1 MKSATTLIAIVILL
15 LTPLLIFAA
24 QTDPGGEPALDFET
38 LFTSISG
45 LSAGV
50 LFFTSYAK
58 KILNTTG
65 NLTIAVS
72 VLISFILSCAGYLFH
87 VGIFAAI
94 EWYYI
99 FIYGLAA
106 SLIANG
112 LSTWSFI
119 EQLLKMLKLKT
130 PKENGS

>member
-1 MKSATTLIAIVILL
+1 MKRIFLTQLIIIIL
-15 LTPLLIFAA
+15 LTPLLLFAA
-24 QTDPGGEPALDFET
+24 QNDSSGEQSIDFQN
-38 LFTSISG
+38 LFTSLTG
-45 LSAGV
+45 LAAGI
-50 LFFTSYAK
+50 LFFTSYVK

-72 VLISFILSCAGYLFH
+72 ILVGFILSGVGYLFH
-87 VGIFAAI
+87 IGIFASI

-106 SLIANG
+106 SMMANG
-112 LSTWSFI
+112 LSTWGFI

-130 PKENGS
+130 PGNGS